1 MWLLSSL
8 LSFVVT
14 LNLAV
19 KDGLGVIFMWTLNEK
34 KDCCYTELDSEGG
47 QDFFTVLERMWN
59 GFCNRCLG
67 LEILCSG

>member
-1 MWLLSSL
+1 M
-8 LSFVVT
+8 T

-47 QDFFTVLERMWN
+47 QDFFTVLERM
-59 GFCNRCLG
+59 
-67 LEILCSG
+67 